1 MDTSLHG
8 TDEQLELYALGRLG
22 DSESAVI
29 EGHLLVCA
37 GCRERLDE
45 TEAFAIGI
53 REALRMDPPPA
64 EAASHGWLEGVLNSL
79 RQPVLGIAL
88 AAALVAIIA
97 FAFFSNRTSFAPAA
111 SLQLTALRG
120 EMASAPPANEI
131 DLTLSDAP
139 KNGGPFRIEV
149 VDAAGKQLWN
159 ATGTEAR
166 VQRRFASGVYFV
178 RLYSASGQLVREYG
192 FTVKKQP

>member
-22 DSESAVI
+22 ESESAVI
-29 EGHLLVCA
+29 EEHLLVCA

-45 TEAFAIGI
+45 TEAFTVSI

-64 EAASHGWLEGVLNSL
+64 EAAGHGWFDGLLQTL
-79 RQPVLGIAL
+79 RQPVFGIAM
-88 AAALVAIIA
+88 AAAVVAVIA
-97 FAFFSNRTSFAPAA
+97 FVFFSNRTSLAPAA

-120 EMASAPPANEI
+120 EMASAPPAKEI
-131 DLTLSDAP
+131 DLTLTDAP
-139 KNGGPFRIEV
+139 QDGGPFRLEV
-149 VDAAGKQLWN
+149 VDAAGKQLWSG
-159 ATGTEAR
+159 AGTEAR

-178 RLYSASGQLVREYG
+178 RLYSAGGQLVREYG
-192 FTVKKQP
+192 FVVKK